1 MTDDSLK
8 GPLGFG
14 HRLRRLRTARGLNQS
29 TLAAELKCVQASI
42 ADWEAGKFYPGFWK
56 IIELAKYFG
65 VDTDYLLGMSQV

>member
-1 MTDDSLK
+1 MTEEDRK

-14 HRLRRLRTARGLNQS
+14 NRVRRLRTARNLTQS
-29 TLAAELKCVQASI
+29 ALANELRCVQASI
-42 ADWEAGKFYPGFWK
+42 ADWESGKFYPGFWK